1 MERAGLGFRKEGI
14 ICCQSGTIRYA
25 RLSVYIVSA
34 KVKGSGYNSLLIAH
48 HLGGKNKEVP
58 SGRMRERMKEL

>member
-1 MERAGLGFRKEGI
+1 
-14 ICCQSGTIRYA
+14 
-25 RLSVYIVSA
+25 VYIVSA